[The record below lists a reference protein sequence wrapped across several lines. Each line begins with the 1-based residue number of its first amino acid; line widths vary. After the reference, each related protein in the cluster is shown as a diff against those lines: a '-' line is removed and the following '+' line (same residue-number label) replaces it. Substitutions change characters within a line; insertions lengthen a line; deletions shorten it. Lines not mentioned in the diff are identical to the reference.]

1 MRARRLLERKPSGK
15 YLVDQAVT
23 EQYKQ
28 GGEQREQLEMALLE
42 CLSKHGLARTAYKRV
57 KVGVCGGIEIYN
69 PNYTMY
75 MHMIMC

>member
-28 GGEQREQLEMALLE
+28 GGEQREQLEMALSV
-42 CLSKHGLARTAYKRV
+42 CRNTAWPVQPTNVSRWGY
-57 KVGVCGGIEIYN
+57 VGA
-69 PNYTMY
+69 
-75 MHMIMC
+75 